1 MVLRK
6 TDIEAVEAK
15 IHTVEVLDIFNGT
28 FREHQ

>member
-15 IHTVEVLDIFNGT
+15 SHTLKVFDIFNGT